1 MTDKTHWDC
10 DKPALSETF
19 VLADGDGGVAWD
31 CRVERDV
38 ACWLTTLVNS
48 SESCL
53 LTPDS
58 SEGIEAWM

>member
-10 DKPALSETF
+10 AKPALSEVF
-19 VLADGDGGVAWD
+19 ALAEGDVGD
-31 CRVERDV
+31 RVEGDV
-38 ACWLTTLVNS
+38 AA

-58 SEGIEAWM
+58 PAGIEV

>member
-10 DKPALSETF
+10 AKPALSEVF
-19 VLADGDGGVAWD
+19 ALAEG
-31 CRVERDV
+31 DV
-38 ACWLTTLVNS
+38 AA

-58 SEGIEAWM
+58 PEGIEFWT